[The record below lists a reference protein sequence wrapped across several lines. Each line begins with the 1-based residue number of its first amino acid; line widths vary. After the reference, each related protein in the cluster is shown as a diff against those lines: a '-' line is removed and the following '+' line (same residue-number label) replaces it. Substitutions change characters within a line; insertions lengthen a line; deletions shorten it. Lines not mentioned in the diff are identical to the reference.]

1 MSVGGSTGEAGE
13 GVFILPAVDLTA
25 PLDWNPDGERV
36 VVIDS
41 HTGGEPFRVVVA
53 GAPAMVG
60 DDMASRR
67 RHAEANFDQLRK
79 VLMWEPRGHAD
90 MYGALLGP
98 PVAPGSDVSVLFMH
112 NEGFSTMCGHGIIAL
127 TKVALETG
135 VLPATEPKTTL
146 TIDTPAGTVVATADV
161 ADGRVGRVR
170 FRNVPSFV
178 SELDATVTVDGFGEV
193 RYDLAFGGGF
203 YAYVDAGSVGL
214 TCTPSDF
221 SALVEAGKRIKA
233 AVVGAGPISHPLQD
247 DLGFLYGVIFTGP
260 PSDPANH
267 STHVCVFA
275 DGEVD
280 RSPTGTGV
288 SGRLAIEHA
297 RGMLGIGETIVVESI
312 IGSTFT
318 GTVVET
324 TEVGGLA
331 AVIPEVGG
339 EAHILGRSEFWID
352 AADGLGQGFLLR

>member
-1 MSVGGSTGEAGE
+1 M
-13 GVFILPAVDLTA
+13 DLTA

-79 VLMWEPRGHAD
+79 ILMWEPRGHAD

-98 PVAPGSDVSVLFMH
+98 PVAPGSDISVLFMH

-178 SELDATVTVDGFGEV
+178 SELDATVTVDGIGEV

-203 YAYVDAGSVGL
+203 YAYVDAGTVGL
-214 TCTPSDF
+214 SCTPADF
-221 SALVEAGKRIKA
+221 SALVEAGK
-233 AVVGAGPISHPLQD
+233 
-247 DLGFLYGVIFTGP
+247 
-260 PSDPANH
+260 
-267 STHVCVFA
+267 A
-275 DGEVD
+275 DQGGRRRRRA
-280 RSPTGTGV
+280 RSPTRFRTT
-288 SGRLAIEHA
+288 SA
-297 RGMLGIGETIVVESI
+297 S
-312 IGSTFT
+312 ST
-318 GTVVET
+318 
-324 TEVGGLA
+324 A
-331 AVIPEVGG
+331 
-339 EAHILGRSEFWID
+339 
-352 AADGLGQGFLLR
+352 